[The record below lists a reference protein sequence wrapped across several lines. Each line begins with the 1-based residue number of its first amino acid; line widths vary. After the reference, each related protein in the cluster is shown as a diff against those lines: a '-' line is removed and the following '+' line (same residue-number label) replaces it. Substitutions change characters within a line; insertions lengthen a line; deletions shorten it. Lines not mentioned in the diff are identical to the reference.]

1 MIETGILWIA
11 LFIVCVLFFL
21 QRDLC
26 RRFKA
31 NFTDDISSG
40 EESSSVPSDTNEI
53 VEKSNSTLSP
63 VIWNASA
70 NRTVTVDA
78 NNEQTIEETVS
89 VQKSDSTDE
98 GDFEVIS
105 KEQLNNVMADTQNS
119 DANNDGG
126 ERRFSISEEG
136 ISEANDKFP
145 QQMTTKNSNW
155 NTMELGE
162 KRKRLR

>member
-21 QRDLC
+21 QRDLY

-31 NFTDDISSG
+31 NFTDDTS
-40 EESSSVPSDTNEI
+40 SDTHEV
-53 VEKSNSTLSP
+53 VEKFNSSLSP
-63 VIWNASA
+63 VIWNASS
-70 NRTVTVDA
+70 NKTITVDA
-78 NNEQTIEETVS
+78 NNEQSIEETVS
-89 VQKSDSTDE
+89 VQRSDSTDE

-105 KEQLNNVMADTQNS
+105 KEQLNNVMADTQNG

-145 QQMTTKNSNW
+145 QQMTTKNPNW
-155 NTMELGE
+155 NLMELGE